1 MFRYDWSKREK
12 KVKPGIRVSR
22 MVGSEG
28 NGLGVAFVVPF
39 LYVDVLN
46 AMFNAMI
53 VMSLFYDGSQRDDVL
68 CRDSRSTRSEE
79 DGSIVPRTGKKSKKR
94 VEGRRFYTPGIL
106 QLNFIFFFVSVPPTS
121 SLLTHASCMHSRCRV
136 VESLSKSA
144 TVACMY

>member
-94 VEGRRFYTPGIL
+94 VEGRAVLYSWHLAIELHLFL
-106 QLNFIFFFVSVPPTS
+106 CFSPTNVIIVDS
-121 SLLTHASCMHSRCRV
+121 CKLHAQP
-136 VESLSKSA
+136 L
-144 TVACMY
+144 